1 VLKVLV
7 VDDDPAIRLV
17 TKRLLRLLKCDVY
30 EAKDGVEGEAIA
42 LELQPDLVLL
52 DIMMPNQDGY
62 ETCIRLRAAGF
73 DRPILMFSA
82 LLRNNERAYA
92 LQIGANEYVQKPI
105 TREILSRYLN
115 LDQYNSASATVG

>member
-1 VLKVLV
+1 MLKVLI

-42 LELQPDLVLL
+42 LELQPDLVLM

-62 ETCIRLRAAGF
+62 ETCIRLRAAGY
-73 DRPILMFSA
+73 DRPVLMFSA
-82 LLRNNERAYA
+82 LLRENERAYA
-92 LQIGANEYVQKPI
+92 MQIGANEYVQKPI
-105 TREILSRYLN
+105 TRELLSRYLD
-115 LDQYNSASATVG
+115 LDQYSSASTA